1 MKSDQRPDPGHDHR
15 AGDGLPPMMTFRL
28 KHDPVAGEHATRIR
42 VPPGMETSVGAVG
55 AAPVTSIAPATPAPG
70 VAPATPAPGVAP
82 VPVGAPVPCRW
93 PTPVTARTA
102 PTASIATAPAT
113 TRQRLDSGSRDSR
126 SGSRP

>member
-1 MKSDQRPDPGHDHR
+1 MKSDQRPDPGRDHR

-28 KHDPVAGEHATRIR
+28 KHDPVAGEHATRTR
-42 VPPGMETSVGAVG
+42 VPPGMETSVGVFG
-55 AAPVTSIAPATPAPG
+55 SG
-70 VAPATPAPGVAP
+70 VAEAALAHGDAKAAFVVGVAP